1 MIERKILIFRMA
13 AELGNFTEAAAALNM
28 TQPNVTRQ
36 ISLLEQ
42 RLGTALFERDGRK
55 VILTPAGKTLLEET
69 GRLVSASELIAGKVR
84 SVAQGIKQF
93 RLGATLT
100 AGGYVLPGVLAAF
113 MDSHPDHRLDLHV
126 ANTVEI
132 ADMLK
137 KHLLDM
143 ALIEGPFDG
152 NCFFSSLLLRDELKV
167 VGHPEMLNQPFSM
180 ADYLKNGGRFI
191 LRETGSGTRHYFYE
205 YLRSNNLPQ
214 PQENNV
220 VEANNFETIKGMIRE
235 KFGITVISELAI
247 RDELTTGYLSACTAT
262 EGPIKREMN
271 FIYMPS
277 GKIKFIEQFI
287 AYAKSHVMKV

>member
-42 RLGTALFERDGRK
+42 QLGTALFERDGRK

-69 GRLVSASELIAGKVR
+69 GRLVSASDLIAGKVR
-84 SVAQGIKQF
+84 SVAHGMKQF
-93 RLGATLT
+93 RVGATLT
-100 AGGYVLPGVLAAF
+100 AGGYVLPGILAAF
-113 MDSHPDHRLDLHV
+113 MRSHPDHRLDLDV

-132 ADMLK
+132 ADMLQ

-152 NCFFSSLLLRDELKV
+152 NCFFSSLLLKDELKV
-167 VGHPEMLNQPFSM
+167 VGHPELLEQPFSI

-191 LRETGSGTRHYFYE
+191 LREAGSGTRHYFYE
-205 YLRSNNLPQ
+205 YLRNNNLPQ
-214 PQENNV
+214 PLEKNI
-220 VEANNFETIKGMIRE
+220 VEANNFETIKGMVRE
-235 KFGITVISELAI
+235 KFGITVISELAVC
-247 RDELTTGYLSACTAT
+247 DELTAGYLSACTAI
-262 EGPIKREMN
+262 EGPVKREMN

-277 GKIKFIEQFI
+277 GKLKFIEQFI
-287 AYAKSHVMKV
+287 AFAKSHIKKS